1 MNLVNKIRKVEL
13 GQLRKQS
20 MLSIVTMFLWGCSPL
35 IITIVSFGTFVLLN
49 ESDKFTVNVAFVSI
63 SLFNILRFPLSILP
77 GIIAALINA
86 NVSLKRIETHLLREE
101 INENDITYEDIPDV
115 AIRASKANF
124 GWDAQKQFLS
134 ELNFDIKKGKLVA
147 IVGKVGSGKS
157 TLLSAI
163 LGEMHK
169 LNDGIVNINGSCA
182 YVSQQVIFN

>member
-1 MNLVNKIRKVEL
+1 
-13 GQLRKQS
+13 
-20 MLSIVTMFLWGCSPL
+20 
-35 IITIVSFGTFVLLN
+35 
-49 ESDKFTVNVAFVSI
+49 
-63 SLFNILRFPLSILP
+63 
-77 GIIAALINA
+77 
-86 NVSLKRIETHLLREE
+86 LKRIETHLLREE
-101 INENDITYEDIPDV
+101 INENDISYEDIPDV

-169 LNDGIVNINGSCA
+169 LNDGIINVNGSVA
-182 YVSQQVIFN
+182 YVPQQVIKA